1 LNRPSENKPSRHN
14 QQAIAHFDEWSRT
27 YGADR
32 LTPWFT
38 FYQSLAMSKL
48 NIAEG
53 YGFLDVGC
61 GTGWA
66 VREAAKRLKFG
77 KACGIDISLKMI
89 EKAISQTPIGHNTE
103 FRAANSEAIPYPDES
118 FSSILC
124 TCSIHHYQ
132 NSLQALSEMRRVM
145 KNDGTL
151 VLLDAARDVSLA
163 IWLQDRWRRQFERSH
178 VRYYTTTEMK
188 ALVEKAGFSL
198 VGEIISLNKFKDH
211 GKLFTGL
218 ALLECTK

>member
-1 LNRPSENKPSRHN
+1 
-14 QQAIAHFDEWSRT
+14 
-27 YGADR
+27 
-32 LTPWFT
+32 
-38 FYQSLAMSKL
+38 
-48 NIAEG
+48 
-53 YGFLDVGC
+53 
-61 GTGWA
+61 
-66 VREAAKRLKFG
+66 
-77 KACGIDISLKMI
+77 
-89 EKAISQTPIGHNTE
+89 
-103 FRAANSEAIPYPDES
+103 
-118 FSSILC
+118 
-124 TCSIHHYQ
+124 
-132 NSLQALSEMRRVM
+132 MRRVM